1 MFEHVAQRTAAILVV
16 TACAGAP
23 IAAQAPA
30 SARIP
35 ITTASEEARKHY
47 IDGRDLLERL
57 RGTDGRRMFEQAVAK
72 DPNFALAYVG
82 LANTSGTNREF
93 VEATTKAVALTG
105 KVSEGERHQILA
117 LEAGLRGD
125 PAANLMHLKELVRL
139 FPNDERAHT
148 LLGVLYFGRQDYQNA
163 IAEFEKAT
171 SINPKFSPPYNQLGY
186 AYRFLDRFSE
196 AEAAFKKYTQLIPD
210 DPNPYDSY
218 AELLMKMGHFNEA
231 NKAYEKAR
239 SLNPNFLNSYV
250 QRGN

>member
-1 MFEHVAQRTAAILVV
+1 MFEHVAQRTAAIFVV

-57 RGTDGRRMFEQAVAK
+57 RATDGRRLFEQAVGK

-93 VEATTKAVALTG
+93 VDAVTKAVGLAE

-117 LEAGLRGD
+117 LEAALKGD
-125 PAANLMHLKELVRL
+125 PAGNLMHLKELVRL
-139 FPNDERAHT
+139 YPDDERAHT
-148 LLGVLYFGRQDYQNA
+148 QLGVLYFGRQ
-163 IAEFEKAT
+163 E
-171 SINPKFSPPYNQLGY
+171 Y
-186 AYRFLDRFSE
+186 AD
-196 AEAAFKKYTQLIPD
+196 A
-210 DPNPYDSY
+210 
-218 AELLMKMGHFNEA
+218 
-231 NKAYEKAR
+231 
-239 SLNPNFLNSYV
+239 
-250 QRGN
+250 